1 MAGFMKND
9 EFCISDA
16 NEATADIAYRLNEV
30 IAIYPITPSS
40 AMAEHCDE
48 WATNGRKNIFGTTP
62 SIMEMQSEG
71 GAAGAIHGSL
81 MTGALTTT
89 FTASQGLL
97 LMIPN
102 MYKIAGELTSFV
114 MHVTARSIATHG
126 LSIFGDHSDVMA
138 CRQTGFAMLASNT
151 VQEAH
156 DMACISHAA
165 TLECRLPF
173 MHFFDGFRTSH
184 EINTYTHISDEIL
197 NKIIRQDLIS
207 QHRQRSLSPDNP
219 FIRGTAQNPDVYFQ
233 GRERSNIYY
242 NNAAD
247 IVERYMDLLG
257 DLTGRHYKP
266 FEYVGAEH
274 PDRVIIAMGSSCSTI
289 QQVVNHL
296 NKNGENVGLVKV
308 RLYRP
313 FSVKHF
319 INVLPESVQSIAVI
333 DRTKESGSVGEPL
346 FEDVVS
352 ALEQSSRKNINIIG
366 GRYGLGSKE
375 FSPAMVKSIFDELKK
390 SSPKKHF
397 TVGIDDDITHTSLSI
412 DNGFKLQSNDMF
424 EAVFFG
430 LGADGTVGA
439 NKNTIKII
447 GNETDNYVQAYFV
460 YDSKKSGAMTVS
472 HLRFGKQQ
480 IDAPYLV
487 DQADFVACHQ
497 YSFLDKYD
505 ITKSSKE
512 NSVLLLNTPYSH
524 DEVWQHLPRDIQ
536 SDIQRLK
543 IKLYS
548 IDAYDVA
555 RRAGMGG
562 RINTIMQTCFFA
574 ISGILPREEAIDK
587 IKQAIKK
594 TYSKKGDAVVQK
606 NFIAVDTTLE
616 HLHEVDTSGPLN
628 GHIRPATVSNNAP
641 DFVKNITAKIISDK
655 GDSLPVSA
663 FPADGTWPSAT
674 SQWEK
679 RNIAQEIPVWDPETC
694 IQCNKCVSVCPH
706 AAIRSKFYDSELL
719 KDAPDGFKSKDFRSK
734 EHPNCSFTIQCA
746 PEDCTGCGICVEAC
760 PAKNKSDATK
770 KAINLT
776 SHEDVVEHEKKNYD
790 YFLSLPNPE
799 ATTLGNDLKSSQFKQ
814 PLFEYSGACA
824 GCGETP
830 YIKLLTQL
838 FGDRLVVANATG
850 CSSIYGGNLPTTPY
864 CVNQDGRGPAW
875 ANSLFEDNAEFGLG
889 MRLATDHKKA
899 TCHHLL
905 TVLRNEIGERLVDD
919 ILSADQSDDALV
931 AQQRHR
937 IDDLNKILSTI
948 DRTEARVL
956 QQLSEVLVERSI
968 WIIGGDGWAY
978 DIGYGGLD
986 HVIASG
992 KNINILVLDTE
1003 VYSNTGGQ
1011 QSKATPIGAMA
1022 KFAAAGKA
1030 AQKKNLGMLAMTY
1043 GNVYVAQVSLG
1054 GKDTHTYQ
1062 AFKEAESYN
1071 GPSLIIAYCPCI
1083 AHGYNLRDGLSQQKK
1098 AIDSGYWTLF
1108 RYDPRKIGTDKPA
1121 FSLDSKAPTLPLI
1134 EYMRAEN
1141 RFNAIMTKDP
1151 ARAQELM
1158 KQAES
1163 NIASRYAYYQTLAE
1177 SYNK

>member
-1 MAGFMKND
+1 MKND

-156 DMACISHAA
+156 DMACIAHAA

-207 QHRQRSLSPDNP
+207 EYRQRSLSPDNP

-247 IVERYMDLLG
+247 IVERYMNLLG

-266 FEYVGAEH
+266 FEYVGSEH

-289 QQVVNHL
+289 EHVVNHL
-296 NKNGENVGLVKV
+296 NINGENVGLVKV

-319 INVLPESVQSIAVI
+319 IKILPESVQAIAVI

-346 FEDVVS
+346 FEDIVS

-390 SSPKKHF
+390 PSPKKHF
-397 TVGIDDDITHTSLSI
+397 TVGIDDDITNTSLSI
-412 DNGFKLQSNDMF
+412 DNSFKLQSNDMF

-472 HLRFGKQQ
+472 HLRFGKQR

-497 YSFLDKYD
+497 YSFLNKYD
-505 ITKSSKE
+505 ITKFSKE
-512 NSVLLLNTPYSH
+512 NSVLLLNAPYSH
-524 DEVWQHLPRDIQ
+524 DEVWQHLPQDIQ

-543 IKLYS
+543 VKLYS

-574 ISGILPREEAIDK
+574 ISGILPREEAIEK

-616 HLHEVDTSGPLN
+616 HLHKVDTSGPLN
-628 GHIRPATVSNNAP
+628 GHVRPAAVSDNAP
-641 DFVKNITAKIISDK
+641 EFVKNVTAKIISDK
-655 GDSLPVSA
+655 GDILPVSA
-663 FPADGTWPSAT
+663 FPEDGTWPSAT

-679 RNIAQEIPVWDPETC
+679 RNIAQEIPVWDPEIC

-734 EHPNCSFTIQCA
+734 DHPNCSFTIQCA

-760 PAKNKSDATK
+760 PARNKTDATK

-776 SHEDVVEHEKKNYD
+776 PHEDVVECEKKNYD

-799 ATTLGNDLKSSQFKQ
+799 TTTLGNDLKSSQFKQ

-838 FGDRLVVANATG
+838 FGDRLIIANATG

-889 MRLATDHKKA
+889 MRLATDHKRA
-899 TCHHLL
+899 TCQHLL
-905 TVLRNEIGERLVDD
+905 TLLRNDIGEQLVDD
-919 ILSADQSDDALV
+919 ILSAEQSDDTLIAK
-931 AQQRHR
+931 QRQR
-937 IDDLNKILSTI
+937 IDELNKILSTI

-1011 QSKATPIGAMA
+1011 QSKATPIGAIA
-1022 KFAAAGKA
+1022 KFAAAGKS

-1083 AHGYNLRDGLSQQKK
+1083 AHGYNLKDGLSQQKK

-1151 ARAQELM
+1151 ARAEQLM
-1158 KQAES
+1158 KQAEN
-1163 NIASRYAYYQTLAE
+1163 NIASRYAYYQILAE

>member
-233 GRERSNIYY
+233 GRERSNVYY
-242 NNAAD
+242 DNAAD
-247 IVERYMDLLG
+247 IVERYMNLLG

-274 PDRVIIAMGSSCSTI
+274 PDRVIIAIGSSCSTI
-289 QQVVNHL
+289 EQVVKHL
-296 NKNGENVGLVKV
+296 NTNGENVGLVKV

-412 DNGFKLQSNDMF
+412 DNGFKLHSNDMF

-505 ITKSSKE
+505 ITKFSKE
-512 NSVLLLNTPYSH
+512 HSVLLLNTPYSH

-616 HLHEVDTSGPLN
+616 HLHDVDTSGPLN
-628 GHIRPATVSNNAP
+628 GHMRPAAVSDNAP
-641 DFVKNITAKIISDK
+641 DFIKNITAKIISDK

-663 FPADGTWPSAT
+663 FPEDGTWPSAT

-679 RNIAQEIPVWDPETC
+679 RNIAQEIPVWDPEIC

-776 SHEDVVEHEKKNYD
+776 PHEDVVECEKKNYD

-919 ILSADQSDDALV
+919 ILSADQSDDALIS
-931 AQQRHR
+931 QQRHR

-948 DRTEARVL
+948 DRTEARIL

-1158 KQAES
+1158 KQAEN

>member
-156 DMACISHAA
+156 DMACIAHAA

-207 QHRQRSLSPDNP
+207 EYRQRSLSPDNP

-233 GRERSNIYY
+233 GRERSNVYY

-247 IVERYMDLLG
+247 IVERYMNLLG

-266 FEYVGAEH
+266 FEYVGPEH

-289 QQVVNHL
+289 EHVVNHL
-296 NKNGENVGLVKV
+296 NINGENVGLVKV

-319 INVLPESVQSIAVI
+319 IKVLPKSVQAIAVI

-346 FEDVVS
+346 FEDIVS

-390 SSPKKHF
+390 PSPKKHF
-397 TVGIDDDITHTSLSI
+397 TVGIDDDITNTSLSI
-412 DNGFKLQSNDMF
+412 DNSFKLQSNDMF

-505 ITKSSKE
+505 ITKFSKE

-524 DEVWQHLPRDIQ
+524 DEVWQHLPQDIQ

-574 ISGILPREEAIDK
+574 ISGILPREEAIEK

-628 GHIRPATVSNNAP
+628 GHVRPATVSNNAP
-641 DFVKNITAKIISDK
+641 EFVKNVTAKIISDK
-655 GDSLPVSA
+655 GDTLPVSA
-663 FPADGTWPSAT
+663 FPEDGTWPSAT

-679 RNIAQEIPVWDPETC
+679 RNIAQEIPVWDPEIC

-706 AAIRSKFYDSELL
+706 AAIRSKFYDRELL
-719 KDAPDGFKSKDFRSK
+719 EDAPDGFKSKDFRSK

-760 PAKNKSDATK
+760 PARNKTDATK

-776 SHEDVVEHEKKNYD
+776 PHEDVVECEKKNYD

-799 ATTLGNDLKSSQFKQ
+799 TTTLGNDLKSSQFKQ

-838 FGDRLVVANATG
+838 FGDRLIIANATG

-905 TVLRNEIGERLVDD
+905 TLLRNDIGEQLVDD
-919 ILSADQSDDALV
+919 ILSAEQSDDVLIAK
-931 AQQRHR
+931 QRQR
-937 IDDLNKILSTI
+937 IDELKKILSTI

-1011 QSKATPIGAMA
+1011 QSKATPIGAIA
-1022 KFAAAGKA
+1022 KFAAAGKS

-1151 ARAQELM
+1151 ARAKQLM
-1158 KQAES
+1158 KQAEN
-1163 NIASRYAYYQTLAE
+1163 NIASRYAYYQILAE